1 MKRFFVSLVA
11 AVLIFAGLGAVGAQA
26 QSLFGP
32 TVPKAVGSP
41 HPEGNEFW
49 RINHMD
55 LLSHDRDETMR
66 LGNRDIN
73 ASLKECVACH
83 AVNDAAGEPVGY
95 ESEEFICRVCHD
107 YVAVKID
114 CFSCHQS
121 KPDPDVLAELLE
133 GAPKIVSSTSI
144 FDATSDLQ
152 NYLTSVQGGSP
163 PVVTGAPLDGGE
175 ALR

>member
-1 MKRFFVSLVA
+1 MKRVFVSLVA
-11 AVLIFAGLGAVGAQA
+11 AVLIFAGLGLASAQA

-32 TVPKAVGSP
+32 TVPKAVGAP

-55 LLSHDRDETMR
+55 LLNHDRDQTMR
-66 LGNRDIN
+66 LGDRDTN

-83 AVNDAAGEPVGY
+83 AVDDEAGEPVGY

-114 CFSCHQS
+114 CFTCHQS
-121 KPDPDVLAELLE
+121 KPDADVLAKLLE
-133 GAPKIVSSTSI
+133 GAPKIVSSISI
-144 FDATSDLQ
+144 FDATRDLER
-152 NYLTSVQGGSP
+152 YLSSVQGGRP
-163 PVVTGAPLDGGE
+163 PAVDSAPLTGE